1 MLTAEHYHL
10 MPSGRQALSLK
21 APPTAEQLWW
31 GFQRPSLIFPS
42 APSCGTH
49 LSIEMVSLYPP
60 LSASVSATNTQEK
73 ILSPPVPCPCFFL
86 CLEPFLYLQIPTQFE
101 SASFKFLFKYLH
113 LHETFFDHQLKIS
126 PPCILLL
133 CLQHLLTHYTVF
145 LNYFAILPFCPQGL
159 PNINTTTSALWMK
172 ACLCLC
178 LCFDQQLGQDRC
190 SVIICGSNWQGHRL
204 SMVEELGLS
213 LNIYLT

>member
-1 MLTAEHYHL
+1 MAPIYPLRWFPFIPLSLPLFQPQTHKRKFYHL
-10 MPSGRQALSLK
+10 LYFVLAFSCVWNLSSTSRYLHSLSR
-21 APPTAEQLWW
+21 PPLS
-31 GFQRPSLIFPS
+31 FCLNIFIFMRPSLI
-42 APSCGTH
+42 T
-49 LSIEMVSLYPP
+49 
-60 LSASVSATNTQEK
+60 K
-73 ILSPPVPCPCFFL
+73 
-86 CLEPFLYLQIPTQFE
+86 
-101 SASFKFLFKYLH
+101 
-113 LHETFFDHQLKIS
+113 LKIS

-159 PNINTTTSALWMK
+159 PNINTATSALWMK